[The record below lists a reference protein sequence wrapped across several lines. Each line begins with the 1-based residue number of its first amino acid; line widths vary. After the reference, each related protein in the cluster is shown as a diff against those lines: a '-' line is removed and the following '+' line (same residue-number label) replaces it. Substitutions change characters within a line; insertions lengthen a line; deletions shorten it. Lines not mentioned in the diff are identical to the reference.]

1 MKVSGISSPFGG
13 LSRSSGQVSHVLLTR
28 SPLDLPEQAPW
39 TSFDLHVLSVP
50 PAFVLSQD
58 QTLRQDLTSS
68 TSRSEDRLAVDD
80 SINWLSGTGLTDRRL
95 LASISLNLWSWVDQ
109 IRNSKMTGANV
120 SRAATLAEARATART
135 HTSFL
140 SSVFKE
146 LFWQSLP
153 IRRSRRCC
161 RSGQAS
167 EAVTR
172 MQTPFQRR
180 VRCRDTS
187 LVGAAG
193 AVAGADSSVA
203 PFRPL
208 RPCGANDQGSAAPV
222 GRQLQAETFSRSMTA

>member
-1 MKVSGISSPFGG
+1 VKVSGISSPFGG

-39 TSFDLHVLSVP
+39 ASFDLHVLSVP

-58 QTLRQDLTSS
+58 QTLRQDLASS
-68 TSRSEDRLAVDD
+68 TARSEDRLVVDD

-146 LFWQSLP
+146 LCRQAHP
-153 IRRSRRCC
+153 VRGAGRCC

-167 EAVTR
+167 EAMTR

-187 LVGAAG
+187 LGGAAG

-208 RPCGANDQGSAAPV
+208 RPCGAKDQGSATV
-222 GRQLQAETFSRSMTA
+222 GDRQLHTGSFSRSTTA